1 MELLLGTGLLVVV
14 KLEELLPELLA
25 VELGGLDVAT
35 TLNDMGWLLYKSN
48 VKCSSYCSHNL
59 NRFACTGCCIATT
72 R

>member
-35 TLNDMGWLLYKSN
+35 TLNDMG
-48 VKCSSYCSHNL
+48 
-59 NRFACTGCCIATT
+59 
-72 R
+72 